1 MVTKLVKHVVAVRL
15 VLIFGVAKH
24 QNTVQIHQNK
34 VVNVPMHNGVHKTL
48 EGTWCIAEPKRQN
61 RIFK

>member
-1 MVTKLVKHVVAVRL
+1 MFVKSVKHLAEVRL
-15 VLIFGVAKH
+15 MLILIVAK
-24 QNTVQIHQNK
+24 NEDVVQIHQNK
-34 VVNVPMHNGVHKTL
+34 VVNVPMHNGVHKML

>member
-1 MVTKLVKHVVAVRL
+1 MVAKLVKHLVEVKL
-15 VLIFGVAKH
+15 VLILIVAK
-24 QNTVQIHQNK
+24 NKNIVQIHQNK
-34 VVNVPMHNGVHKTL
+34 VVDVPMHNGVHKRL

>member
-1 MVTKLVKHVVAVRL
+1 MFAKSVKHLVEVIL
-15 VLIFGVAKH
+15 VLILVVAKDE
-24 QNTVQIHQNK
+24 NIVQIHQNK

-48 EGTWCIAEPKRQN
+48 KGTWCIAEPKRQN